1 MSINIYNYIIKKLP
15 DDLIKVINEYC
26 DPEITW
32 LYDKVEEVIKKEP
45 DLKISLQKKNL
56 LIIKEYLKL
65 IPLIYIKSD
74 KNVINQE
81 EKHIIENFYYNCR
94 DLTTFDTYLYLYVDR
109 RDLIIAFIISGFTCY
124 KKYHARYDLNY
135 EIKARLQKR
144 KFQTIQNRIEKY
156 IVNTKI
162 YENSTISIFEYY
174 NKRREKRLE
183 KLRKEKQQIQDLYFS
198 STLK

>member
-45 DLKISLQKKNL
+45 DLKIPLEKKYL
-56 LIIKEYLKL
+56 LVIKEYLKL
-65 IPLIYIKSD
+65 IPLIYIKSE
-74 KNVINQE
+74 KHVVNQE
-81 EKHIIENFYYNCR
+81 EKHIIENFYHRCR
-94 DLTTFDTYLYLYVDR
+94 DITTLNSYLYVDR

-124 KKYHARYDLNY
+124 KKYHIRYDLNY

-144 KFQTIQNRIEKY
+144 KFQTIQNRIENY
-156 IVNTKI
+156 IDNVKI
-162 YENSTISIFEYY
+162 YGLSTISIFENY